1 MIVLCEQ
8 RSSAE
13 RIGLELEWIP
23 AGSPID
29 LDLRIESVAEGV
41 LVTGS
46 VAALTAGE
54 CARCLQPLTGSID
67 VELTELF
74 AYPDSITDATSD
86 DDELGR
92 VTDDTVDV
100 EQAIVDAVGLTLPLS
115 PLCDPQCPGLC
126 SECGVVLADAEP
138 DHHHDAIDPR
148 WAKLAAMVDRTEP
161 PESPPI
167 HDGDR

>member
-1 MIVLCEQ
+1 M
-8 RSSAE
+8 
-13 RIGLELEWIP
+13 
-23 AGSPID
+23 
-29 LDLRIESVAEGV
+29 
-41 LVTGS
+41 
-46 VAALTAGE
+46 
-54 CARCLQPLTGSID
+54 
-67 VELTELF
+67 ELTELF

-100 EQAIVDAVGLTLPLS
+100 EQAIVDAVGLTLALS

-161 PESPPI
+161 PEYPLI